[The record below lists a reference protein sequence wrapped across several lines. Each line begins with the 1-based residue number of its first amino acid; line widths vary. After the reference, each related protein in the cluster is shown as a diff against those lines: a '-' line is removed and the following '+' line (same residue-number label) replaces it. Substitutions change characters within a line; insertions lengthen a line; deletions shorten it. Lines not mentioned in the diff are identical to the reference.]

1 MALDQEPPIAVEA
14 SRPVADKARSQW
26 AYAWQRFR
34 RHRLAC
40 IGLAVCVLLM
50 LTAAIAPLIVPYPPS
65 APDFNLTFQ
74 ATGQHG
80 HLLGTDELGRDTLS
94 RLIYSLRTAFL
105 VAFAAQA
112 LAVVLAVVVGMAA
125 GYIGGRVDQ
134 GLMAVTDVMFAF
146 PAYLFTIILVSV
158 FGRGMLPIAFA
169 IGISSWVTVARL
181 MRAQA
186 LALKVRDYVEAG
198 RAMGAGGV
206 TITVRYI
213 LPNALGPLLIA
224 TSFGI
229 PAAITAEAG
238 LSLLG
243 LGVQPPT
250 PDLGAMISDG
260 MQYVL
265 SSPTLLIWSTVTFA
279 TIVLAFTWVGDGLRD
294 AFDVGGE

>member
-1 MALDQEPPIAVEA
+1 MALEEQANDRASASEPVEA
-14 SRPVADKARSQW
+14 KARSQW
-26 AYAWQRFR
+26 SHAWGRFR
-34 RHRLAC
+34 RNRLAMV
-40 IGLAVCVLLM
+40 GLVVCVLLI
-50 LTAAIAPLIVPYPPS
+50 LAAIAAPLIAPYGPSVPN
-65 APDFNLTFQ
+65 FNRTFQ
-74 ATGQHG
+74 STGQHG
-80 HLLGTDELGRDTLS
+80 HLFGTDELGRDTLS
-94 RLIYSLRTAFL
+94 RLIFSLRTAFL
-105 VAFAAQA
+105 VAFGAQVF
-112 LAVVLAVVVGMAA
+112 AVVLAVVIGISA
-125 GYIGGRVDQ
+125 GYVGGRVDQ
-134 GLMAVTDVMFAF
+134 ALMGATDVMFAF

-206 TITVRYI
+206 TIMVRYI

-250 PDLGAMISDG
+250 PDLGSMIQDG

-265 SSPTLLIWSTVTFA
+265 SAPALLIWSTVVFA

-294 AFDVGGE
+294 AFDVGE